1 MLMKIL
7 VTGCAGFVGFSLS
20 KKLMEI
26 GYQVCGLDNLN
37 SYYETSLK
45 TSRLKILEDAGLK
58 FIEKDLN
65 HIEELENNY
74 DIVINLAA
82 QAGVRLSEKEEINY
96 YQSNILGFHHVLQFC
111 LKNKKTKLIFASSS
125 SVYDDNALIPFNEE
139 ETECNPKSIYGL
151 TKKFNE
157 DQAKFYFEKG
167 LISAIG
173 LRFFTVYGPYG
184 RPDMAYFKFARKIVN
199 SEKIDLHNHGKM
211 SRDMTYIDD
220 IVNGIIASIKFVT
233 NANKNTYEIFNLGN
247 NQPVLTNDLL
257 KMLEQKLE
265 KNVQINNI
273 ITDNESIMT
282 HADLTKSKKLLSYEP
297 KVTLDQGLDLFLEW
311 FKNYERK

>member
-1 MLMKIL
+1 MKIL
-7 VTGCAGFVGFSLS
+7 VTGCAGFIGFTLA
-20 KKLMEI
+20 KKLLEN
-26 GYQVCGLDNLN
+26 GHEVDGLDNLN
-37 SYYETSLK
+37 SYYEVSLK
-45 TSRLKILEDAGLK
+45 ISRLKILEDFGLN

-65 HIEELENNY
+65 NIEDLDNDY
-74 DIVINLAA
+74 DIVVNLAA
-82 QAGVRLSEKEEINY
+82 QAGVRLLEKEEIHY

-125 SVYDDNALIPFNEE
+125 SVYDDNALIPFNEK
-139 ETECNPKSIYGL
+139 ETACNPKSIYGL
-151 TKKFNE
+151 SKKFNE
-157 DQAKFYFEKG
+157 DQAKYYFEKD

-199 SEKIDLHNHGKM
+199 SEKIDLHNYGKM

-220 IVNGIIASIKFVT
+220 IVNGIIASIRFVT
-233 NANKNTYEIFNLGN
+233 DAKKNTYEIFNLGN
-247 NQPVLTNDLL
+247 NKPVLTKDLL
-257 KMLEQKLE
+257 KMLEQKIG

-273 ITDNESIMT
+273 ITENESIMT

-297 KVTLDQGLDLFLEW
+297 KVSLDHGLDLFLEW
-311 FKNYERK
+311 FKAYERK